1 MKCLPKCRSRMVF
14 AIAGSLLSIVM
25 TVSSAYANNTYATNL
40 VNLFRDSGIKVG
52 GWINAGATF
61 NPNFPGNGYNGP
73 VTFADRANRFQLNQF
88 NIFIQRTVLT
98 EGKSFDIG
106 GRFDFMFGTDAIYTQ
121 AFGIPPF
128 DVNSGQPLNRGNWD
142 LDLCCSSTRTYGIA
156 LPQAYAE
163 VYVPVGNGLNLK
175 VGHFYSPT
183 GYETV
188 AAPDNFFYTHAYT
201 FNNGEPFTHTGLM
214 GNYSINKNW
223 SLMGGATTGSATG
236 GWDGGFNKQLGNWG
250 GLGGITWTSNDMRS
264 SINVTGTYAETSTR
278 SNQPWG
284 MYSVVLQHRVTTK
297 THFVLHHTHGYAG
310 GVLLNGS
317 PKNAEW
323 YGISTHLYYDLLED
337 LSIGVRGEWFHDR
350 DGFRVFS
357 PFRVLAA
364 TNHTGFSFAGAF
376 APTAVPADYY
386 AVTLGMNWK
395 PAKRLKVDWKPM
407 QKLNIRPNIRYDRAD
422 GIDQSYRPFDSRK
435 DQFLFSVDATIPF

>member
-25 TVSSAYANNTYATNL
+25 TVSSAYANNTYANNL

-121 AFGIPPF
+121 AFGIPAF
-128 DVNSGQPLNRGNWD
+128 DVNSGQPLDRGNWD

-156 LPQAYAE
+156 LPQAYVE
-163 VYVPVGNGLNLK
+163 TYIPVGNGLNLK

-188 AAPDNFFYTHAYT
+188 PAPDNFFYTHAYT

-214 GNYSINKNW
+214 GNYPINKNW

-250 GLGGITWTSNDMRS
+250 GLGGITWTSDDMRS
-264 SINVTGTYAETSTR
+264 SINVTGTYSETSTR

-284 MYSVVLQHRVTTK
+284 MYSVVLQHRITTK

-422 GIDQSYRPFDSRK
+422 GIDQAYRPFDSRK

>member
-1 MKCLPKCRSRMVF
+1 MKCLPKCRSRMLF

-25 TVSSAYANNTYATNL
+25 TVSSAYANNTYANNL

-88 NIFIQRTVLT
+88 NIFIQRTVLA

-121 AFGIPPF
+121 AFGIPAF

-156 LPQAYAE
+156 LPQAYMEA
-163 VYVPVGNGLNLK
+163 YIPIGNGLNVK

-188 AAPDNFFYTHAYT
+188 PAPDNFFYTHAYT

-214 GNYSINKNW
+214 GNYPINKNW

-264 SINVTGTYAETSTR
+264 SINVTGTYSETSTR

-284 MYSVVLQHRVTTK
+284 MYSVVLQHRITTK

-323 YGISTHLYYDLLED
+323 YSINTHLYYDLLED

-350 DGFRVFS
+350 DGFRVPS

-364 TNHTGFSFAGAF
+364 TNNTGFSFAGAF
-376 APTAVPADYY
+376 APTAAPADYY

-435 DQFLFSVDATIPF
+435 DQFLFSLDATIPF

>member
-1 MKCLPKCRSRMVF
+1 MKRLPKCRSWITF
-14 AIAGSLLSIVM
+14 AVVGSLLSIAM
-25 TVSSAYANNTYATNL
+25 ASSSAYANNV
-40 VNLFRDSGIKVG
+40 VNFFRDSGIKVG

-88 NIFIQRTVLT
+88 NIFIQRTILT

-156 LPQAYAE
+156 LPQAYVEA
-163 VYVPVGNGLNLK
+163 YIPVGNGLTVK
-175 VGHFYSPT
+175 AGHFYSPT

-188 AAPDNFFYTHAYT
+188 PAPDNFFYTHAYT
-201 FNNGEPFTHTGLM
+201 FNNGEPFTHVGLL
-214 GNYSINKNW
+214 GNYPVNKNW

-236 GWDGGFNKQLGNWG
+236 GWDGNFNKQLGNWG
-250 GLGGITWTSNDMRS
+250 GLGGITWTSDDMRS
-264 SINVTGTYAETSTR
+264 SINVTGTYSETSTR

-284 MYSVVLQHRVTTK
+284 MYSVVLQHRITTK

-310 GVLLNGS
+310 GVLLNGA
-317 PKNAEW
+317 PKNTEW
-323 YGISTHLYYDLLED
+323 YGINTHLYYDLLND
-337 LSIGVRGEWFHDR
+337 LSIGIRGEWFHDR

-364 TNHTGFSFAGAF
+364 TNNAGFSFAGAF
-376 APTAVPADYY
+376 APTAVPANYY

-422 GIDQSYRPFDSRK
+422 GIDQSYRPFDNRK
-435 DQFLFSVDATIPF
+435 DQFLFSLDATIPF

>member
-1 MKCLPKCRSRMVF
+1 MKCLPKCRSRMLF
-14 AIAGSLLSIVM
+14 AIAGSLLSIIM
-25 TVSSAYANNTYATNL
+25 TVSSAYANNTYANNL

-121 AFGIPPF
+121 AFGIPAF

-156 LPQAYAE
+156 LPQAYVE
-163 VYVPVGNGLNLK
+163 TYIPVGNGLNLK
-175 VGHFYSPT
+175 IGHFYSPT

-188 AAPDNFFYTHAYT
+188 PAPDNFFYTHAYT

-214 GNYSINKNW
+214 GNYPINKNW

-250 GLGGITWTSNDMRS
+250 GLGGITWTSDDMRS
-264 SINVTGTYAETSTR
+264 SINVTGTYSETSTR

-284 MYSVVLQHRVTTK
+284 MYSVVLQHRITTK

-310 GVLLNGS
+310 GVLLNGL

-323 YGISTHLYYDLLED
+323 YSINTHLYYDLLED

-350 DGFRVFS
+350 DGFRVPS

-364 TNHTGFSFAGAF
+364 TNHTGVSFAGAF
-376 APTAVPADYY
+376 APTAAPADYY

-435 DQFLFSVDATIPF
+435 DQFLFSLDATIPF

>member
-25 TVSSAYANNTYATNL
+25 TVSSAYANNTYANNL